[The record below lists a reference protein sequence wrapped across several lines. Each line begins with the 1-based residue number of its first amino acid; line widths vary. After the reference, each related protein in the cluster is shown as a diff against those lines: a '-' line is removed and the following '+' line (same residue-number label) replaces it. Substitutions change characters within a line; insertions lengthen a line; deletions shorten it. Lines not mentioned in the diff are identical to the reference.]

1 MTVLP
6 GKHRGGRRSWRRR
19 VPGVLVAVLAAASAA
34 GVVTAALQGSGDQ
47 TAAAGALGAAATLT
61 GGGVAR
67 GRAHRGHH
75 RVLSANPPPMSLL
88 TDEQLQPAV
97 ALAMSLPP
105 LPAGTSLGSLTGSS
119 LTADD
124 VSAWSATSYWTPPE
138 GSRLVPPV
146 GPVMLRDGD
155 AGTPWPP
162 LSLVR
167 LPVEPDEDDIDPMV
181 DTVPHPVVK
190 LFPLSVLEP
199 DRAAGSID
207 DRVYAAFEAERR
219 HAQAAAMAGRHAAA
233 QPADAAAPR
242 DPAYKSRHS
251 A

>member
-1 MTVLP
+1 MP

-67 GRAHRGHH
+67 SRAHRGHH
-75 RVLSANPPPMSLL
+75 RVASANPPPMSLL

-97 ALAMSLPP
+97 AVAMSLPP
-105 LPAGTSLGSLTGSS
+105 LPVGTSLGSPSAATLS
-119 LTADD
+119 ADD
-124 VSAWSATSYWTPPE
+124 VAAWSASSFWTPPE
-138 GSRLVPPV
+138 GPRMVPPV

-167 LPVEPDEDDIDPMV
+167 VPLDPDEDDIDPMV

-190 LFPLSVLEP
+190 LFPLAVLEP

-207 DRVYAAFEAERR
+207 DRVYAAFETERR
-219 HAQAAAMAGRHAAA
+219 HAQAAAMAGRHVASG
-233 QPADAAAPR
+233 PAGAPR
-242 DPAYKSRHS
+242 NPAYKSRHS